1 MGEAV
6 EILPRINLPKRPASG
21 DPDRAPLALTARFT
35 LEPETGELE
44 GQRRGTDLGGF
55 TRLAGQIALLTIE
68 AAEAAKLTYDVVA
81 GDLVALRAPGRSSHP
96 RYGVLHV
103 ATSDLG
109 ILVLH
114 LTRETG
120 A

>member
-6 EILPRINLPKRPASG
+6 EVLPRINLAKRPASG
-21 DPDRAPLALTARFT
+21 DPDRAPVELTARFT

-44 GQRRGTDLGGF
+44 GQRRGTDLGGL

-68 AAEAAKLTYDVVA
+68 AAEAARLTYDVVA
-81 GDLVALRAPGRSSHP
+81 GDLVALRSAVRASHP

-103 ATSDLG
+103 AKSDLG